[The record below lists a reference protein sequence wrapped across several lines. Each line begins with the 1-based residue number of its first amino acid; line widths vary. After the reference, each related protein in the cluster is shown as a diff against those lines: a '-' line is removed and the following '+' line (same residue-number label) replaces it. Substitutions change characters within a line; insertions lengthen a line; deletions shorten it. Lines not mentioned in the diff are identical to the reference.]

1 MGLSKEKPVSNP
13 ATQIY
18 ITDLNEP
25 VSEDTGDYRPQRSWF
40 WRLRSALGMLPA
52 RKSTDREL
60 RVAIRAEDANEVMR
74 LLEAGVVPSLYPE
87 TPWLC
92 MAARRQSRTLVD
104 LLLVYGAQVDQQ
116 DRETRGARGRSAIH
130 EAAKRGWCRGAKLL
144 LESGADPNLMDD
156 FGQSPLFLANR
167 RGHPK
172 VMAQLLEAGATLC
185 RKDGEPQFLLH
196 EATSVEA
203 VDLLVH
209 AGANINEPDIRGFAP
224 LHQQAKAGRAE
235 VVERLLF
242 HRADPNVLDRHSR
255 TPGFWI
261 GSGQAL
267 ESLSL
272 LSKAGLDLS
281 LKDAEGNVAA
291 HFIPLRTRSEELLLE
306 VYRLSPKSW
315 LTKNAQ
321 GETPIFVL
329 ARSGKMDLANTLE
342 ADLKIHS

>member
-1 MGLSKEKPVSNP
+1 MGLPKEKPVSNP

-25 VSEDTGDYRPQRSWF
+25 VSEDTGDCRPQRSWL

-52 RKSTDREL
+52 RQSTDRDL
-60 RVAIRAEDANEVMR
+60 RIAIRSEDVHEVMR
-74 LLEAGVVPSLYPE
+74 LLEAGVLPSVYPE

-92 MAARRQSRTLVD
+92 LAARRQNRTLMD
-104 LLLVYGAQVDQQ
+104 LLLIHGALVDQQ

-130 EAAKRGWCRGAKLL
+130 EAAKRGWCRGARLL
-144 LESGADPNLMDD
+144 LESGANPNLLDD

-172 VMAQLLEAGATLC
+172 VMAQLLEAGATLH
-185 RKDGEPQFLLH
+185 RTNGESQFLLH
-196 EATSVEA
+196 EATSPEA

-209 AGANINEPDIRGFAP
+209 AGANINEPDVRGFAP

-235 VVERLLF
+235 VIQRMLF
-242 HRADPNVLDRHSR
+242 HRADPNVLDRHNR
-255 TPGFWI
+255 TPGFWV
-261 GSGQAL
+261 GAGQAQ
-267 ESLSL
+267 ESLAL

-315 LTKNAQ
+315 AVKNTQ
-321 GETPIFVL
+321 GETPVFVL
-329 ARSGKMDLANTLE
+329 ARSGKMELANKIE
-342 ADLKIHS
+342 ADLKSQF